1 MEYTPD
7 NLYRQIENILD
18 KRLVILE
25 SYTGKVKEVNKTG
38 KDKGYIKVWSLDING
53 ATETD
58 SALYVLAKPSLT
70 IGSEMI
76 PDVGDYVK
84 LRYRNENQ
92 LEYYAIDYD
101 YQSYKNTLDNARV
114 VFAYKDML
122 IYYNASD
129 DSFKIKLSSDVEIL
143 LEKNPK
149 KITFKGDVVI
159 KGKLDV
165 DKDISWN
172 AATLQTHASTHTH
185 MTPAGISASPTP
197 GS

>member
-92 LEYYAIDYD
+92 LEYYAID
-101 YQSYKNTLDNARV
+101 
-114 VFAYKDML
+114 
-122 IYYNASD
+122 
-129 DSFKIKLSSDVEIL
+129 
-143 LEKNPK
+143 
-149 KITFKGDVVI
+149 
-159 KGKLDV
+159 
-165 DKDISWN
+165 
-172 AATLQTHASTHTH
+172 
-185 MTPAGISASPTP
+185 
-197 GS
+197 